1 MVAMVRMRSGLSAST
16 KAGDADMARK
26 SETADTPSQPPA
38 SDEQVVAYLQGHPN
52 FLLDHPDLLGKLS
65 PPSRFNGGPV
75 VDLQQHVISRL
86 REEMEHLRGCAEH
99 LITTSRSNMS
109 TQTRTHEAALAILEA
124 GSMGGLARVVA
135 EDLPTLLDVDIAT
148 IGFEE
153 GDPSLPSIPGIQ
165 TLPAGL
171 LEQTLGAGDVMLRSS
186 AVGDPVVF
194 GDGAGLVAS
203 YALVRL
209 SPRDLPSG
217 LLAMGSRN
225 ERGFHGGQGT
235 ELLGFLARVV
245 EDCVLRWWPAA

>member
-1 MVAMVRMRSGLSAST
+1 
-16 KAGDADMARK
+16 MARK
-26 SETADTPSQPPA
+26 TETADTTPTTPV
-38 SDEQVVAYLQGHPN
+38 SDEQVVSYLKEHSN
-52 FLLDHPDLLGKLS
+52 FLLDHPDLLGKLA

-75 VDLQQHVISRL
+75 VDLQLHVIARL

-124 GSMGGLARVVA
+124 GSMVGLARVVA

-153 GDPSLPSIPGIQ
+153 GDQPSPMIPGVRS
-165 TLPAGL
+165 LARGF

-186 AVGDPVVF
+186 TTGDPAIF
-194 GDGAGLVAS
+194 GDGADLVAS
-203 YALVRL
+203 CALVRL
-209 SPRDLPSG
+209 GPKDLPNG

-245 EDCVLRWWPAA
+245 EDCIQRWWPAD

>member
-1 MVAMVRMRSGLSAST
+1 
-16 KAGDADMARK
+16 MARK
-26 SETADTPSQPPA
+26 SETVDTTPPPPV
-38 SDEQVVAYLQGHPN
+38 SDEQVVSYLKDHAN
-52 FLLDHPDLLGKLS
+52 FLLDHPDLLGKLA

-124 GSMGGLARVVA
+124 GSMTGLARVVA
-135 EDLPTLLDVDIAT
+135 EDLPALLDVDIAT

-153 GDPSLPSIPGIQ
+153 GDRPLPIIPGIR
-165 TLPAGL
+165 TFPRDF

-186 AVGDPVVF
+186 TTGDPAIF
-194 GDGAGLVAS
+194 GDGAELVAS
-203 YALVRL
+203 CALVRL
-209 SPRDLPSG
+209 DPKDLPNG

-245 EDCVLRWWPAA
+245 EDCIQRWWLED

>member
-1 MVAMVRMRSGLSAST
+1 
-16 KAGDADMARK
+16 MARK
-26 SETADTPSQPPA
+26 TETADTPSLPPA
-38 SDEQVVAYLQGHPN
+38 SDEQVVAYLREHPN
-52 FLLDHPDLLGKLS
+52 FLLDHPDLLGKLA

-86 REEMEHLRGCAEH
+86 REEMDHLRGCAEH

-109 TQTRTHEAALAILEA
+109 TQTRTHEAALAIMEA

-153 GDPSLPSIPGIQ
+153 GGDKPLPVIPGIQ
-165 TLPAGL
+165 TFPHGL
-171 LEQTLGAGDVMLRSS
+171 QEEILGAGDVMLRSS
-186 AVGDPVVF
+186 TVGDPVIF
-194 GDGAGLVAS
+194 GDGASLVAS

-209 SPRDLPSG
+209 SPKELPVG
-217 LLAMGSRN
+217 LMAMGSRN

-235 ELLGFLARVV
+235 ELLGFLAQII
-245 EDCVLRWWPAA
+245 EDCVRRWWPAD